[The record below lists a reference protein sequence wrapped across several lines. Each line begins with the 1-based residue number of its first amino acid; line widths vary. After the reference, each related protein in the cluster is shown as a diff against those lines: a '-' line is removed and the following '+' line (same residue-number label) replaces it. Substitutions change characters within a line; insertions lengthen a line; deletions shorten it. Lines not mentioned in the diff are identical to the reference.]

1 MYYDLNVFY
10 YKLFAVFAVYCL
22 SIYHN
27 YSKTT
32 QTSLIVNTT
41 LLVYNAGHVMRT
53 SRPPSSASK
62 YLINIK
68 QQAGCFDKTVD
79 GFIYKFDTAEYD
91 MSLL

>member
-1 MYYDLNVFY
+1 MG
-10 YKLFAVFAVYCL
+10 
-22 SIYHN
+22 
-27 YSKTT
+27 
-32 QTSLIVNTT
+32 T
-41 LLVYNAGHVMRT
+41 LTAH
-53 SRPPSSASK
+53 SSTSK

>member
-1 MYYDLNVFY
+1 MLYNYILFV
-10 YKLFAVFAVYCL
+10 LFAVHCI

-27 YSKTT
+27 YST
-32 QTSLIVNTT
+32 QTQLIVNTT
-41 LLVYNAGHVMRT
+41 VIVYNEAAGHVMR
-53 SRPPSSASK
+53 SSQPLNSASK